1 MKVIF
6 ICGSAQPQRC
16 GVGDYSRRIAGEL
29 IRQGNQASI
38 ISLMDADILTS
49 VVETQMDVTTSVTV
63 FRLPYLNGY
72 KHNCIEAKPFLENFN
87 PDWVSLQYVPFS
99 FHPKG
104 LPIGLSN
111 HLKLLTGGRHFQI
124 MFHELW
130 VGINGSTDV
139 KMKVWGKMQLELILS
154 LIKHLKPDIVHTQT
168 PLYQTMLLHY
178 GIHARLLPLFSNIPL
193 ETNKSNIYEGKPGL
207 KKEEVISL
215 VLFGSIHKNVLVQ
228 QFASEL
234 KSYSVKISKKIK
246 LVILGRSGKEAERWS
261 DEFRNLNMEV
271 DSAGEQSDINI
282 SKILGEADYGITTSA
297 FDILEKSGS
306 VAAMVEHG
314 LNIICVAIGF
324 NAYKIPNT
332 NKIKGLFNYSPGNL
346 EIFFESEPDLS
357 LKSSFCSV
365 KETSIKLI
373 NSFRDSTRN
382 Q

>member
-1 MKVIF
+1 MRVLF

-16 GVGDYSRRIAGEL
+16 GVGDYTRRLAGEL

-38 ISLMDADILTS
+38 ISLMDPDILKS
-49 VVETQMDVTTSVTV
+49 VIETQMDVNTSVTV
-63 FRLPYLNGY
+63 FRLPYSNGY
-72 KHNCIEAKPFLENFN
+72 SHNCIEAKSFVDNFN
-87 PDWVSLQYVPFS
+87 PDWLSLQYVPFS

-104 LPIGLSN
+104 LPVGLSK
-111 HLKLLTGGRHFQI
+111 HLKLLTEGRHFQI

-130 VGINGSTDV
+130 VGINQSMGI
-139 KMKVWGKMQLELILS
+139 KLKVWGKMQLELIFS
-154 LIKHLKPDIVHTQT
+154 LIKNLDPDIVHTQT
-168 PLYQTMLLHY
+168 GLYQAKLSKH
-178 GIHARLLPLFSNIPL
+178 GIQAQLLPLFSNIPL
-193 ETNKSNIYEGKPGL
+193 EISQLNIYDGKSGF
-207 KKEEVISL
+207 KKNDAVSL
-215 VLFGSIHKNVLVQ
+215 VLFGSIHKNAPIQ
-228 QFASEL
+228 QFALEL
-234 KSYSVKISKKIK
+234 KTYSEKISKNIK

-271 DSAGEQSDINI
+271 DSFGEQSDINI
-282 SKILGEADYGITTSA
+282 SKILGESDYGITTSA

-314 LNIICVAIGF
+314 LNIICVATGI

-332 NKIKGLFNYSPGNL
+332 NKIKGVYNYSPGNL
-346 EIFFESEPDLS
+346 EKFFESEPDLS